1 MKKNQLF
8 INAEKGICWLV
19 GALFYLCIQ
28 FTHLSCLPPSS
39 WPADLAGNW
48 DMTSESKD
56 SRMLAGMLCRKD
68 VWSPRKLVVV
78 SISSCLYSDRF

>member
-1 MKKNQLF
+1 M
-8 INAEKGICWLV
+8 LV
-19 GALFYLCIQ
+19 SRCTFLPLH
-28 FTHLSCLPPSS
+28 TVHPPVVPPSS